1 MMWHSYGWDNGDWFG
16 MTLMMAFMW
25 VPILVLVV
33 VLVRSL
39 SAGGGGS
46 SPQVHDS
53 AEDEARRAY
62 ARGDLDRERFLQI
75 TSDLREGRPG
85 GPK

>member
-1 MMWHSYGWDNGDWFG
+1 MWHSYGWDNGDWFG

-25 VPILVLVV
+25 VPILVLVL

-39 SAGGGGS
+39 STGGGGGARS
-46 SPQVHDS
+46 GQDS

-75 TSDLREGRPG
+75 TSDLREGRAS